1 VRILVVVQRYGAEVV
16 GGSESHARVVAQRL
30 AMVNQVEVAT
40 TNALDYWSWAPHFP
54 VGESM
59 DGPVRVRRFA
69 VTGMRSPTFKEAER
83 HVLFEPHTR
92 ADEEAWLA
100 MQGPHTPDLLEFLRR
115 DGKSYDAVLFYT
127 YIYEPTAAGLPLIP
141 ERAALISTA
150 HDEEPLRLVPYRAL
164 FQLPRAFGFL
174 TPEERDLVH
183 SRFRNEHIPSEVLGI
198 GLDAPPWHD
207 PEPFRDHYA
216 PRGPLVLYLGQV
228 SEGKAVDELIADWIA
243 HRDAGGAGTL
253 VLAGTARMPIP
264 ERDDIVSLGRV
275 SEEDKYALLEAAD
288 MLVLP
293 SHLESLGIVLL
304 EAWQVGTPCLV
315 SAKNKVTSG
324 QVARARGGAS
334 YDRGGFAKALAAVLS
349 ERESLGESGRRYVEA
364 ECAWPAFD
372 TRLEQLVDLVA
383 S

>member
-1 VRILVVVQRYGAEVV
+1 VKILVVVQRYGAEVV

-30 AMVNQVEVAT
+30 AKINQVEVAT

-69 VTGMRSPTFKEAER
+69 VTGLRSPSFKDAER
-83 HVLFEPHTR
+83 HVLFEPHTL
-92 ADEEAWLA
+92 ADEQQWLA

-115 DGKSYDAVLFYT
+115 EDRSYDAIVFYT
-127 YIYEPTAAGLPLIP
+127 YIYEPTAAGLPLVP

-183 SRFRNEHIPSEVLGI
+183 ARFRNEHIPSEVLGI
-198 GLDAPPWHD
+198 GLDPPPWHD
-207 PEPFRDHYA
+207 PEPFRERYA

-228 SEGKAVDELIADWIA
+228 SEGKAVDELVADWIA
-243 HRDAGGAGTL
+243 YREATGTGTL
-253 VLAGTARMPIP
+253 VLAGTMRMPIP

-275 SEEDKYALLEAAD
+275 SDEDKYALLEAAD
-288 MLVLP
+288 VLVLP

-324 QVARARGGAS
+324 QAARAGGGAS
-334 YDRGGFAKALAAVLS
+334 YDRGGFASALASVLAK
-349 ERESLGESGRRYVEA
+349 RDALGKSGRAYVVR

-372 TRLEQLVDLVA
+372 ARLEQLVDLVA
-383 S
+383 N